1 MPSDCASQW
10 RHISTEASQM
20 TADLIVCST
29 ACSDQQQR
37 KSCVL
42 MDLYEGNSLVTSG
55 FISLRA
61 NNVVMGH
68 TFPCPDIIIT
78 KPQNKTRSYVIHQF
92 LVCSAFYSRP
102 FLVMSLPISV
112 CQSRVC
118 VHHGPVRMITH
129 HSIKLRSPNFNS
141 SPVQARIIIIWRE
154 VKNSLVKIRI
164 VLASNWPWRSN
175 LT

>member
-1 MPSDCASQW
+1 MQYSHYCLQTISNSRMKEEKSRHQLQTLLLFIQGRGRGDVNTRMIIKTVASDCASQW

-102 FLVMSLPISV
+102 FLVMSLPLSV

-118 VHHGPVRMITH
+118 VSIT
-129 HSIKLRSPNFNS
+129 
-141 SPVQARIIIIWRE
+141 
-154 VKNSLVKIRI
+154 SLS
-164 VLASNWPWRSN
+164 AW
-175 LT
+175 

>member
-1 MPSDCASQW
+1 MKEEKSRYQLQTLLLFIQGRGRGDVNTRMIIKTVASDSASQW
-10 RHISTEASQM
+10 RHISTKASQM

-68 TFPCPDIIIT
+68 TFPYPDLIIT

-92 LVCSAFYSRP
+92 LVCPAFYSWP
-102 FLVMSLPISV
+102 FLVMSLPLSV

-118 VHHGPVRMITH
+118 VSIT
-129 HSIKLRSPNFNS
+129 
-141 SPVQARIIIIWRE
+141 
-154 VKNSLVKIRI
+154 SLS
-164 VLASNWPWRSN
+164 AW
-175 LT
+175 